1 MAKKSKTNPRGAGRK
16 PHPYRTK
23 IVSFRVRMGWIDAI
37 RKAVAAERERL
48 EAASTGAAT
57 TEATPGKETQQMPP

>member
-1 MAKKSKTNPRGAGRK
+1 MKKTNKNPRGAGRK

-23 IVSFRVRMGWIDAI
+23 IVSFRIRMEWIDAI

-57 TEATPGKETQQMPP
+57 IEATPGKENQPMPP